1 MKIRGV
7 WAHNFHQELSQFDH
21 CLHRFPVISFDTE
34 FPGFLR
40 DTPRDALEDQ
50 RYEDV
55 KFNVESLKLLQ
66 LGFTLSDAHG
76 NIGGTWEF
84 HLSGFNEK
92 SDPHVV
98 ASISLLKRNGLDFA
112 RLGQFGI
119 SVAEFVFGFLRV
131 LRFHRG
137 LHDLTWVCFH
147 GLYDLAYLLKLL
159 TQKPLPDSVVMFA
172 KALGVVFGTI
182 YDVKFMARYCR
193 GFFGGEIGLARVAK
207 LLDVERSGE
216 AHQAGSDSL
225 LTAAV
230 FSKMNATFRSV
241 AGMSQGC
248 LYGISPTI
256 VRYWQPAPVILRRP
270 CFPVA
275 APRVYGYIRASI
287 SDGISYII
295 FCSVV
300 TFVDDTQDVANSKPK
315 CKRPIEKTKG
325 AMTCTPPCKFEFCW
339 LCLGA
344 WSDHGERTGG
354 FYACNLYEAANK
366 KGVMEKLR
374 DIQRG
379 PESQLKFIT
388 DTWQCRRVLK
398 WTYAYGYYLP
408 ENEHAKRQFFECLQA
423 KRQFFECLQG
433 EAVSGLERLHQCAL
447 LKLQEVPE
455 CVRSVFDDI
464 CITSIGQN
472 LVANNWITKIVLLYR
487 ALSNSEFLNTEQIPR
502 KRRYTDNGKMKVQTS
517 IKRRWSPSLMTWEKF
532 ESILFT

>member
-7 WAHNFHQELSQFDH
+7 WAYNFHQELAQFDH

-66 LGFTLSDAHG
+66 LGFTLSDANG

-92 SDPHVV
+92 SDPHVI

-112 RLGQFGI
+112 RLAQFGI

-131 LRFHRG
+131 LRIHRG

-172 KALGVVFGTI
+172 KALGVVFGII
-182 YDVKFMARYCR
+182 YDIKFMARYCK

-256 VRYWQPAPVILRRP
+256 VRYWQPAPVVVAPVIVRRP

-300 TFVDDTQDVANSKPK
+300 TFVDDTQDSSQFQAMSKV
-315 CKRPIEKTKG
+315 
-325 AMTCTPPCKFEFCW
+325 

-366 KGVMEKLR
+366 KGVYDETERRREMAKHSQERYTHYYELLCINFIDILAIFFSQMEKLR

-379 PESQLKFIT
+379 PEFQLKFIT

-398 WTYAYGYYLP
+398 WTYAYGYHLP
-408 ENEHAKRQFFECLQA
+408 ENEHAKRQFFECLQGIN
-423 KRQFFECLQG
+423 CVC

-464 CITSIGQN
+464 WITSIGQN
-472 LVANNWITKIVLLYR
+472 LAANNWITKIVLLY
-487 ALSNSEFLNTEQIPR
+487 
-502 KRRYTDNGKMKVQTS
+502 
-517 IKRRWSPSLMTWEKF
+517 
-532 ESILFT
+532 

>member
-1 MKIRGV
+1 MKSYKHLLFPSISFSISNPSLSLSRSISLLFSAFCSLLSARSLLFVLTLLVMKIRGV

-76 NIGGTWEF
+76 NIGGIWEF

-131 LRFHRG
+131 LRIHRG

-172 KALGVVFGTI
+172 KALGVVFGII
-182 YDVKFMARYCR
+182 YDVKFMARYCK

-207 LLDVERSGE
+207 LLDVERFGE

-275 APRVYGYIRASI
+275 APHVYGARLIHSPILPTYVHIAGKVPNYLI
-287 SDGISYII
+287 LSDLYYHL
-295 FCSVV
+295 
-300 TFVDDTQDVANSKPK
+300 
-315 CKRPIEKTKG
+315 E
-325 AMTCTPPCKFEFCW
+325 
-339 LCLGA
+339 
-344 WSDHGERTGG
+344 GELEGSEVS
-354 FYACNLYEAANK
+354 A
-366 KGVMEKLR
+366 
-374 DIQRG
+374 G
-379 PESQLKFIT
+379 PFKELSQLLIESNVFQIYQHKVDAELFIT
-388 DTWQCRRVLK
+388 GKDAYLFDLK
-398 WTYAYGYYLP
+398 HV
-408 ENEHAKRQFFECLQA
+408 E
-423 KRQFFECLQG
+423 
-433 EAVSGLERLHQCAL
+433 
-447 LKLQEVPE
+447 
-455 CVRSVFDDI
+455 
-464 CITSIGQN
+464 
-472 LVANNWITKIVLLYR
+472 
-487 ALSNSEFLNTEQIPR
+487 
-502 KRRYTDNGKMKVQTS
+502 
-517 IKRRWSPSLMTWEKF
+517 
-532 ESILFT
+532 

>member
-66 LGFTLSDAHG
+66 LGFTLSDARG
-76 NIGGTWEF
+76 NIGELGNSTC
-84 HLSGFNEK
+84 LGSM
-92 SDPHVV
+92 
-98 ASISLLKRNGLDFA
+98 NGLDFA

-131 LRFHRG
+131 LRIHRG

-172 KALGVVFGTI
+172 KALGVVFGII
-182 YDVKFMARYCR
+182 YDVKFMARYCK

-207 LLDVERSGE
+207 LLDVQRSGE

-275 APRVYGYIRASI
+275 APHVYGARLIHS
-287 SDGISYII
+287 
-295 FCSVV
+295 
-300 TFVDDTQDVANSKPK
+300 
-315 CKRPIEKTKG
+315 PIL
-325 AMTCTPPCKFEFCW
+325 P
-339 LCLGA
+339 
-344 WSDHGERTGG
+344 
-354 FYACNLYEAANK
+354 
-366 KGVMEKLR
+366 
-374 DIQRG
+374 
-379 PESQLKFIT
+379 
-388 DTWQCRRVLK
+388 
-398 WTYAYGYYLP
+398 TYV
-408 ENEHAKRQFFECLQA
+408 H
-423 KRQFFECLQG
+423 
-433 EAVSGLERLHQCAL
+433 
-447 LKLQEVPE
+447 
-455 CVRSVFDDI
+455 
-464 CITSIGQN
+464 
-472 LVANNWITKIVLLYR
+472 
-487 ALSNSEFLNTEQIPR
+487 
-502 KRRYTDNGKMKVQTS
+502 M
-517 IKRRWSPSLMTWEKF
+517 
-532 ESILFT
+532 

>member
-131 LRFHRG
+131 LRIHRG

-172 KALGVVFGTI
+172 KALGVVFGII
-182 YDVKFMARYCR
+182 YDVKFMARYCK

-241 AGMSQGC
+241 AGISQGC

-275 APRVYGYIRASI
+275 APHVYGARLIHSPILPTYVHMYAGKVPNYLIL
-287 SDGISYII
+287 SDLCYHLEGELEGSEVSAGPFKELSQLLIESNA
-295 FCSVV
+295 
-300 TFVDDTQDVANSKPK
+300 ANSMGLL
-315 CKRPIEKTKG
+315 T
-325 AMTCTPPCKFEFCW
+325 
-339 LCLGA
+339 
-344 WSDHGERTGG
+344 SS
-354 FYACNLYEAANK
+354 
-366 KGVMEKLR
+366 KL
-374 DIQRG
+374 
-379 PESQLKFIT
+379 S
-388 DTWQCRRVLK
+388 
-398 WTYAYGYYLP
+398 
-408 ENEHAKRQFFECLQA
+408 
-423 KRQFFECLQG
+423 
-433 EAVSGLERLHQCAL
+433 AL
-447 LKLQEVPE
+447 RAL
-455 CVRSVFDDI
+455 RSVLI
-464 CITSIGQN
+464 
-472 LVANNWITKIVLLYR
+472 A
-487 ALSNSEFLNTEQIPR
+487 
-502 KRRYTDNGKMKVQTS
+502 YTDDLSTTS
-517 IKRRWSPSLMTWEKF
+517 DSSVDEHCAAPCHV
-532 ESILFT
+532 

>member
-7 WAHNFHQELSQFDH
+7 WAYNFHQELSQFDH

-66 LGFTLSDAHG
+66 LGFTLSDANG

-92 SDPHVV
+92 SDPHVI

-131 LRFHRG
+131 LRIHRG

-172 KALGVVFGTI
+172 KALGVVFGII
-182 YDVKFMARYCR
+182 YDIKFMARYCK

-256 VRYWQPAPVILRRP
+256 VRYWQPAPVVVAPVIVRRP

-275 APRVYGYIRASI
+275 APRVYGARLIHS
-287 SDGISYII
+287 
-295 FCSVV
+295 
-300 TFVDDTQDVANSKPK
+300 
-315 CKRPIEKTKG
+315 PIL
-325 AMTCTPPCKFEFCW
+325 P
-339 LCLGA
+339 
-344 WSDHGERTGG
+344 
-354 FYACNLYEAANK
+354 
-366 KGVMEKLR
+366 
-374 DIQRG
+374 
-379 PESQLKFIT
+379 
-388 DTWQCRRVLK
+388 
-398 WTYAYGYYLP
+398 TYV
-408 ENEHAKRQFFECLQA
+408 H
-423 KRQFFECLQG
+423 
-433 EAVSGLERLHQCAL
+433 
-447 LKLQEVPE
+447 
-455 CVRSVFDDI
+455 
-464 CITSIGQN
+464 
-472 LVANNWITKIVLLYR
+472 
-487 ALSNSEFLNTEQIPR
+487 
-502 KRRYTDNGKMKVQTS
+502 M
-517 IKRRWSPSLMTWEKF
+517 
-532 ESILFT
+532 

>member
-131 LRFHRG
+131 LRIHRG

-275 APRVYGYIRASI
+275 APRVYGARLIHS
-287 SDGISYII
+287 
-295 FCSVV
+295 
-300 TFVDDTQDVANSKPK
+300 
-315 CKRPIEKTKG
+315 PIL
-325 AMTCTPPCKFEFCW
+325 P
-339 LCLGA
+339 
-344 WSDHGERTGG
+344 
-354 FYACNLYEAANK
+354 
-366 KGVMEKLR
+366 
-374 DIQRG
+374 
-379 PESQLKFIT
+379 
-388 DTWQCRRVLK
+388 
-398 WTYAYGYYLP
+398 TYV
-408 ENEHAKRQFFECLQA
+408 H
-423 KRQFFECLQG
+423 
-433 EAVSGLERLHQCAL
+433 
-447 LKLQEVPE
+447 
-455 CVRSVFDDI
+455 
-464 CITSIGQN
+464 
-472 LVANNWITKIVLLYR
+472 
-487 ALSNSEFLNTEQIPR
+487 
-502 KRRYTDNGKMKVQTS
+502 M
-517 IKRRWSPSLMTWEKF
+517 
-532 ESILFT
+532 

>member
-7 WAHNFHQELSQFDH
+7 WAYNFHQELSQFDH

-66 LGFTLSDAHG
+66 LGFTLSDANG

-92 SDPHVV
+92 SDPHVI

-131 LRFHRG
+131 LRIHRG

-172 KALGVVFGTI
+172 KALGVVFGII
-182 YDVKFMARYCR
+182 YDIKFMARYCK

-256 VRYWQPAPVILRRP
+256 VRYWQPAPVVVAPVIVRRP

-275 APRVYGYIRASI
+275 APRVYGARLIHSPILPTYVHMI
-287 SDGISYII
+287 
-295 FCSVV
+295 
-300 TFVDDTQDVANSKPK
+300 VANSKPCPK

-339 LCLGA
+339 LCPGA

-366 KGVMEKLR
+366 KGVYDETERRREMAKH
-374 DIQRG
+374 
-379 PESQLKFIT
+379 SQ
-388 DTWQCRRVLK
+388 
-398 WTYAYGYYLP
+398 
-408 ENEHAKRQFFECLQA
+408 E
-423 KRQFFECLQG
+423 
-433 EAVSGLERLHQCAL
+433 
-447 LKLQEVPE
+447 
-455 CVRSVFDDI
+455 
-464 CITSIGQN
+464 
-472 LVANNWITKIVLLYR
+472 
-487 ALSNSEFLNTEQIPR
+487 
-502 KRRYTDNGKMKVQTS
+502 RYTHYYECSARNQLSRQKVLADWHQ
-517 IKRRWSPSLMTWEKF
+517 M
-532 ESILFT
+532 